1 MRAYESPRT
10 AVGAPGPTTRSR
22 LSRRRA
28 MTILGAFAGLP
39 LLATDRRS
47 PEFPPL
53 HEWNGTSLG
62 CPSRLLI
69 YHRNRSAAE
78 EMVAR
83 CVAEIDRLERI
94 FALYRDDSEIT
105 RLNRDGRLSAPSH
118 DLLAVLSQSQHL
130 SALSDGGFDV
140 TVQPL
145 WDLYAA
151 HFFATPSPAR
161 EGPGP
166 RAIAAALKLVDW
178 NGIDVSARH
187 VALAR
192 PNMRLTL
199 NGIAQGY
206 VTDRITEI
214 LRDHGFDRV
223 LADLGRS
230 EIYAIGRHPD
240 GHPWRIGLAD
250 PRQPEQFART
260 LDLTD
265 CSVCTSG
272 GYGTKFEASGRFHH
286 LFEPATGASANHV
299 IAVSVLAPSAML
311 ADGLSTALYVTP
323 RDGASRLLAQFPGVT
338 ALVTLPDGKTNQIVG
353 GGL

>member
-1 MRAYESPRT
+1 
-10 AVGAPGPTTRSR
+10 
-22 LSRRRA
+22 
-28 MTILGAFAGLP
+28 MTILGTFTGLP

-53 HEWNGTSLG
+53 YEWNGTSLG

-151 HFFATPSPAR
+151 HFFATPSPAP

-178 NGIDVSARH
+178 NGIDISARQ

-206 VTDRITEI
+206 VTDRITQI
-214 LRDHGFDRV
+214 LRDRGFDRV

-250 PRQPEQFART
+250 PRQPEQFARA

-286 LFEPATGASANHV
+286 LFEPSTGASANHL
-299 IAVSVLAPSAML
+299 IGVSVFAPSAML

-323 RDGASRLLAQFPGVT
+323 SDVASRLLAQFPGAT
-338 ALVTLPDGKTNQIVG
+338 ALVTLPDGKTNQLVAG
-353 GGL
+353 RR